1 METYYKKYLKYKS
14 KYINYKKSLTG
25 GNYLVYKN
33 EPSTIIDDI
42 IAENESVILLN
53 DNIPIFKSYGNKY
66 YNVIDSEHKNKKKL
80 KDIYKFRKIPYDEII
95 LRDEDEDDDNSLLL
109 NFGDILIN
117 KKLMNP
123 LCIFNFVK
131 YDIDKGIVKYYLKLF
146 DIQVSINPTT
156 SENIINDFIIVSNYS
171 YYETIIKQ
179 LLSNN
184 SMNEELFNFIF
195 DNKELHYCI
204 LYLFGNI
211 YGIRIEGMDYH
222 DKWNSSIYPKEII
235 EQFDKILN
243 STIDIYNKTFEP
255 WQRDLKFDEL
265 SKKITNLSYLST
277 TDKISIILNMLEQNC
292 LTEKFDITNLY
303 NINYKFYNYKT
314 RDTFQK
320 NKLYDSFS
328 LQYVMKLLKDK
339 MIKDHEIIKKKDKD
353 CIIIYLLCGDTP
365 SKISM
370 ALKTCVKE
378 YTFDNVFY
386 EHFILSGGEEWNSKN
401 ELKEYLS
408 LILQKYEKYNKE
420 HIYFGLIDII
430 SFLARTITSL
440 NIALSELGYPNIIGK
455 YDYGLKEEIDPEE
468 FDSMDYI
475 EKLLVFNMSDLG
487 RIYDW
492 AEDYNMRCCLSYKYD
507 DIKKKIKDL
516 YTDKFK
522 ENLFNCNIYVYYY
535 CYLIKNNIEEKN
547 FFY

>member
-80 KDIYKFRKIPYDEII
+80 KDIYKFRKIPRDKII
-95 LRDEDEDDDNSLLL
+95 LRDEDDDSSLLL
-109 NFGDILIN
+109 NFGDLLIN

-123 LCIFNFVK
+123 LCIFNFVEF
-131 YDIDKGIVKYYLKLF
+131 DTHKGIAKYYLKLF

-156 SENIINDFIIVSNYS
+156 SKNIINDFIIVSNYS

-211 YGIRIEGMDYH
+211 YRIRIEYND
-222 DKWNSSIYPKEII
+222 YPKETI

-243 STIDIYNKTFEP
+243 SMIYIYGKKYIES
-255 WQRDLKFDEL
+255 WEYLKFDES
-265 SKKITNLSYLST
+265 SKKITNLSYLPNST
-277 TDKISIILNMLEQNC
+277 KISIILNILEENC

-303 NINYKFYNYKT
+303 NINYKFSDKRGSFFRENT
-314 RDTFQK
+314 
-320 NKLYDSFS
+320 LYDSFS

-420 HIYFGLIDII
+420 HIYFGLIDAI
-430 SFLARTITSL
+430 SFLARTTTSL
-440 NIALSELGYPNIIGK
+440 NIALSELGYPNIIGN
-455 YDYGLKEEIDPEE
+455 YDYGLKEE
-468 FDSMDYI
+468 FDDYI

-507 DIKKKIKDL
+507 DIKKNIKDL